1 MEEGPLVRV
10 PMSAALTTFA
20 ADTKDEGT
28 KKNWGLFLGIET
40 PPLPSSAPASVGVFC
55 ASLNILG

>member
-20 ADTKDEGT
+20 ADTKDEGA
-28 KKNWGLFLGIET
+28 KKTWGLFLVI
-40 PPLPSSAPASVGVFC
+40 
-55 ASLNILG
+55 